1 MAVEDIEKRVRAMTG
16 KKDISDDKQQ
26 AAFQSAQNELVRIN
40 SERQN
45 NLALANSE
53 ANADAQVNET
63 LLQAGEMASMGSPA
77 VQQQVE
83 SMNPQ
88 TQAVLSKYGLG
99 KPRVQRTQGR
109 EVKVTPQKVQITN
122 NNITNTTNNVSVPPA
137 NVGGPVQGRTL
148 AVKQADPEQA
158 RFKTWIQSAFARQNA
173 KAAQR
178 EKEYQRKEWSL
189 SRSANKMMKYLS
201 DLGSNISEKLNP
213 NKMAATVGGQFKTI
227 LFLFGTM
234 FLAKH
239 WKKVIE
245 IGAKIEEFFVGLPGK
260 DGERSRSGFAK
271 MLIGLFGGNPND
283 SKASIG
289 ETIKRFFWNKDR
301 KDGVFNILFDKIDNF
316 FKERADAVKA
326 IELPE
331 LDFKD
336 LPGTLKGLIQY
347 LGDIFKAFIG
357 GANAVKESIGNSI
370 NRSSL
375 KSEKKFAYGSKIG
388 HKVEESDGIMSNTSF
403 GDKVLTEKKNGRT
416 AVHVLPGAIDSDG
429 NLTNKASSSI
439 SQSNSLAYSLSNNAR
454 HGYFETAKVSAGLSR
469 INKAIE
475 DRGRIPVSTE
485 FLKEFLSKD
494 QISSLVI
501 GGHIENQA
509 FKYHKR
515 LKTKDELAREGA
527 GDFLETAGKSLIFNE
542 ATQFGKGG
550 FGTNLTKSIV
560 TDNPNHLFGPKIG
573 AVMDGADAKINK
585 LFTNEYTWDLVPES
599 EKVAGER
606 DKNGALIVHYFPTI
620 DEEVINTIKKNLNT
634 ESIDLGDKSYTTSV
648 QSFLEKKY
656 DGKTKAR
663 ILDPE
668 TGEEIKSN
676 YDMDVNETYKSL
688 DKVIKD
694 SEKRDAELD
703 KKIEESPMMKGF
715 EYASSRVKG
724 IYNNIKG
731 YFSNEPLRSPE
742 VISDEE
748 YKNRIVKAMD
758 FAIKELGMTKEQAA
772 GLAGNFM
779 RESGMKTTAKNP
791 GSPATGLAQWLG
803 VRKKAF
809 EHSGEFSEKEISAG
823 WKYYN
828 GPGSGKPLANASFE
842 DQLRFVKWEMENIP
856 AYKRGLEKIKS
867 SKDHQEAAANVFG
880 YYEFSAGPEGAVKN
894 MIENGQDG
902 LGSLNKGINFA
913 GDALLTYN
921 SHKEIDN
928 NKQSTSSNNP
938 EVYTAQN
945 ISTPDNYVEQLP
957 LSNSSNYTA
966 YDWNASSNSSFPNWN
981 GGSEALA
988 IAAKNSASTV
998 TPDSAAPTNA
1008 SYNSYSS
1015 HDTPSINTAKE
1026 LVANNDMTEIAKGIS
1041 GKISTLNENIRV
1053 LQTGQLAQAESIN
1066 NLSAAIG
1073 NIQINVNAGG
1083 QQKTPV
1089 QGWSPMAYNG

>member
-16 KKDISDDKQQ
+16 KKDIPDDKQQ

-45 NLALANSE
+45 NLALANAE

-122 NNITNTTNNVSVPPA
+122 NNITNTTNNVAVPPA
-137 NVGGPVQGRTL
+137 NVGGPVQGRNL
-148 AVKQADPEQA
+148 AVKQEDPGQA
-158 RFKTWIQSAFARQNA
+158 RFKTWIQSAFAKQNA
-173 KAAQR
+173 KAVQR
-178 EKEYQRKEWSL
+178 EKEYQRREWSL

-213 NKMAATVGGQFKTI
+213 NKMASTIGGQFKTI

-245 IGAKIEEFFVGLPGK
+245 IGARIEEFFVGLPGK

-271 MLIGLFGGNPND
+271 MLIGLFGGDPSD

-301 KDGVFNILFDKIDNF
+301 KDGVFNILFDKIENF

-326 IELPE
+326 IEIPE

-429 NLTNKASSSI
+429 NLTNKVSSSI

-469 INKAIE
+469 INNAVI
-475 DRGRIPVSTE
+475 DRGSVPVSTE
-485 FLKEFLSKD
+485 FLTEFLSQE
-494 QISSLVI
+494 QIESLMRDK
-501 GGHIENQA
+501 HIVNKP

-515 LKTKDELAREGA
+515 EKTKEELEREGA
-527 GDFLETAGKSLIFNE
+527 GDFLETTGKSLIFNH
-542 ATQFGKGG
+542 ATQFDGGLKANVGKA
-550 FGTNLTKSIV
+550 FV
-560 TDNPNHLFGPKIG
+560 TGNPNHLFGPTVG
-573 AVMDGADAKINK
+573 ALMDGTDAKINK
-585 LFTNEYTWDLVPES
+585 FLSNKYTWDLVPKE

-606 DKNGALIVHYFPTI
+606 DKNGKLILHYFPTI

-694 SEKRDAELD
+694 SERRDAELD
-703 KKIEESPMMKGF
+703 KKIEESPVMRGF
-715 EYASSRVKG
+715 EYASKGISNIYNGFKEYFSTDKRKKYPPLAKTEKEFVDLMRPLYSKELNKKGFDTKYTDILVAQSAMESNWGKSQSGKFNLSGIKADKDDISKGLYTECKTTEYENGVKKEGIIEKFRDFKSLEDFVDYKVKFLNRDRYKAFDGNSINDFINRVVKG
-724 IYNNIKG
+724 G
-731 YFSNEPLRSPE
+731 Y
-742 VISDEE
+742 
-748 YKNRIVKAMD
+748 A
-758 FAIKELGMTKEQAA
+758 
-772 GLAGNFM
+772 
-779 RESGMKTTAKNP
+779 TAPNY
-791 GSPATGLAQWLG
+791 GDT
-803 VRKKAF
+803 
-809 EHSGEFSEKEISAG
+809 
-823 WKYYN
+823 
-828 GPGSGKPLANASFE
+828 LANWYSRIQTNYPDNTNQTLPDDTQQLTTSPDAS
-842 DQLRFVKWEMENIP
+842 
-856 AYKRGLEKIKS
+856 G
-867 SKDHQEAAANVFG
+867 
-880 YYEFSAGPEGAVKN
+880 
-894 MIENGQDG
+894 
-902 LGSLNKGINFA
+902 
-913 GDALLTYN
+913 
-921 SHKEIDN
+921 
-928 NKQSTSSNNP
+928 
-938 EVYTAQN
+938 VYTAQN
-945 ISTPDNYVEQLP
+945 ITEPENYVERIP
-957 LSNSSNYTA
+957 SSTSYIAQVN
-966 YDWNASSNSSFPNWN
+966 WGSSNSGWGVS
-981 GGSEALA
+981 SDAMEM
-988 IAAKNSASTV
+988 AAKNAASTV
-998 TPDSAAPTNA
+998 TPSSVTPVSISSSGSFD
-1008 SYNSYSS
+1008 YN
-1015 HDTPSINTAKE
+1015 TPSANTAKE

-1041 GKISTLNENIRV
+1041 GKISTLNENIKV

-1083 QQKTPV
+1083 QQKSPV
-1089 QGWSPMAYNG
+1089 QSATGVPYQAKWG

>member
-16 KKDISDDKQQ
+16 KKDIPDDKQQ

-178 EKEYQRKEWSL
+178 EKEYQRREWSL

-245 IGAKIEEFFVGLPGK
+245 IGARIEEFFVGLPGK

-326 IELPE
+326 IEIPE

-347 LGDIFKAFIG
+347 LGDIFKAFVG

-469 INKAIE
+469 INNAVI
-475 DRGRIPVSTE
+475 DRGSVPVSTE
-485 FLKEFLSKD
+485 FLTEFLSQE
-494 QISSLVI
+494 QIESLMRDK
-501 GGHIENQA
+501 HIVNKP

-515 LKTKDELAREGA
+515 EKTKEELEREGA
-527 GDFLETAGKSLIFNE
+527 GDFLETTGKSLIFNH
-542 ATQFGKGG
+542 ATQFDGG
-550 FGTNLTKSIV
+550 LKANVVKAFV
-560 TDNPNHLFGPKIG
+560 TGNPNHFFGPTAG
-573 AVMDGADAKINK
+573 ALMDGTDAKINK
-585 LFTNEYTWDLVPES
+585 FLSNKYTWDLVPKE

-606 DKNGALIVHYFPTI
+606 DKNGKLILHYFPTI

-715 EYASSRVKG
+715 EYASKGISNIYNGFKEYFSTDKRKKYPPLAKTEKEFVDLMRPLYSKELNKKGFDTKYTDILVAQSAMESNWGKSQSGKFNLSGIKADKDDISKGLYTECKTTEYENGVKKEGIIEKFRDFKSLEDFVDYKVKFLNRDRYKAFDGNSINDFINRVVKG
-724 IYNNIKG
+724 G
-731 YFSNEPLRSPE
+731 Y
-742 VISDEE
+742 
-748 YKNRIVKAMD
+748 A
-758 FAIKELGMTKEQAA
+758 
-772 GLAGNFM
+772 
-779 RESGMKTTAKNP
+779 TAPNY
-791 GSPATGLAQWLG
+791 GDT
-803 VRKKAF
+803 
-809 EHSGEFSEKEISAG
+809 
-823 WKYYN
+823 
-828 GPGSGKPLANASFE
+828 LANWYSRIQTNYPDNTNQTLPNDTQQLTTSPDAS
-842 DQLRFVKWEMENIP
+842 
-856 AYKRGLEKIKS
+856 G
-867 SKDHQEAAANVFG
+867 
-880 YYEFSAGPEGAVKN
+880 
-894 MIENGQDG
+894 
-902 LGSLNKGINFA
+902 
-913 GDALLTYN
+913 
-921 SHKEIDN
+921 
-928 NKQSTSSNNP
+928 
-938 EVYTAQN
+938 VYTAQN
-945 ISTPDNYVEQLP
+945 ITEPENYVERIP
-957 LSNSSNYTA
+957 SPASYTTYDWNSSN
-966 YDWNASSNSSFPNWN
+966 NGFPNWN
-981 GGSEALA
+981 MDSEALA
-988 IAAKNSASTV
+988 IATKNATSTV
-998 TPDSAAPTNA
+998 TPSSVTPVSISSSGSSD
-1008 SYNSYSS
+1008 YN
-1015 HDTPSINTAKE
+1015 TPSANTARE

-1041 GKISTLNENIRV
+1041 GKISTLNENIKV

-1073 NIQINVNAGG
+1073 NIQINVNTGG

-1089 QGWSPMAYNG
+1089 QSATGIPYRFGG

>member
-16 KKDISDDKQQ
+16 KKDIPDDKQQ

-45 NLALANSE
+45 NLALTNAE

-213 NKMAATVGGQFKTI
+213 NRMASTIGGQFRTM

-245 IGAKIEEFFVGLPGK
+245 IGARIEEFFVGLPGK
-260 DGERSRSGFAK
+260 DGERSRPGFAK
-271 MLIGLFGGNPND
+271 MLIGLFGGDPND

-289 ETIKRFFWNKDR
+289 KTIKDFFYNKDR
-301 KDGVFNILFDKIDNF
+301 KDGVFNILFDKIENF

-326 IELPE
+326 IEIPE

-469 INKAIE
+469 INNAII
-475 DRGRIPVSTE
+475 DRGSVPVSTE
-485 FLKEFLSKD
+485 FLTEFLSQE
-494 QISSLVI
+494 QIESLMR
-501 GGHIENQA
+501 GKHIVNKP

-515 LKTKDELAREGA
+515 EKTKEELEREGA
-527 GDFLETAGKSLIFNE
+527 GDFLETTGKSLIFNH
-542 ATQFGKGG
+542 ATQFDGG
-550 FGTNLTKSIV
+550 LKANVVKAFV
-560 TDNPNHLFGPKIG
+560 TGNPNHFFGPTAG
-573 AVMDGADAKINK
+573 ALMDGTDAKINK
-585 LFTNEYTWDLVPES
+585 FLSNKYTWDLVPME

-606 DKNGALIVHYFPTI
+606 DKNGKLVFHYFPTI

-634 ESIDLGDKSYTTSV
+634 ESIDLGNKNYVTSV

-656 DGKTKAR
+656 DGKTKAK

-715 EYASSRVKG
+715 EFASNGISNIYNGFKEYFSFDKRKKYPPLAKTEKEFVDLMRPLYSKELNKKGFDTKYTDILVAQSAMESNWGKSQSGKFNLSGIKADKDDISKGLYTECKTTEYENGVKKEGIIEKFRDFKSLEDFVDYKVKFLDRDRYKAFDGNSINDFINRVVKG
-724 IYNNIKG
+724 G
-731 YFSNEPLRSPE
+731 Y
-742 VISDEE
+742 
-748 YKNRIVKAMD
+748 A
-758 FAIKELGMTKEQAA
+758 
-772 GLAGNFM
+772 
-779 RESGMKTTAKNP
+779 TAPNY
-791 GSPATGLAQWLG
+791 GDT
-803 VRKKAF
+803 
-809 EHSGEFSEKEISAG
+809 
-823 WKYYN
+823 
-828 GPGSGKPLANASFE
+828 LANWYSRIQTNYPDNTNQTLPDDTQQLTTSPDAS
-842 DQLRFVKWEMENIP
+842 
-856 AYKRGLEKIKS
+856 G
-867 SKDHQEAAANVFG
+867 
-880 YYEFSAGPEGAVKN
+880 
-894 MIENGQDG
+894 
-902 LGSLNKGINFA
+902 
-913 GDALLTYN
+913 
-921 SHKEIDN
+921 
-928 NKQSTSSNNP
+928 
-938 EVYTAQN
+938 VYTAQN
-945 ISTPDNYVEQLP
+945 ITEPENYVERIP
-957 LSNSSNYTA
+957 SSANYTT
-966 YDWNASSNSSFPNWN
+966 YDWNSSNSSFPNWN
-981 GGSEALA
+981 VDSEALA
-988 IAAKNSASTV
+988 MATKNSSSTV
-998 TPDSAAPTNA
+998 TPDSATPTNA

-1015 HDTPSINTAKE
+1015 YDTPSANTARE

-1041 GKISTLNENIRV
+1041 GKISTLNENIKV

>member
-16 KKDISDDKQQ
+16 KKDIPDDKQQ

-45 NLALANSE
+45 NLALANAE

-178 EKEYQRKEWSL
+178 EKEYQRREWSL

-213 NKMAATVGGQFKTI
+213 NKMAATIGGQFKTI

-245 IGAKIEEFFVGLPGK
+245 IGAKIEDFFVGLPGK

-469 INKAIE
+469 ISNAVR
-475 DRGRIPVSTE
+475 DQGNIPVSTE
-485 FLKEFLSKD
+485 FLTEFLSQE
-494 QISSLVI
+494 QIESLMRDK
-501 GGHIENQA
+501 HIVNKP

-515 LKTKDELAREGA
+515 EKTKEELEREGA
-527 GDFLETAGKSLIFNE
+527 GDFLETTGKSLIFNH
-542 ATQFGKGG
+542 ATQFDGGLKANVGKA
-550 FGTNLTKSIV
+550 FV
-560 TDNPNHLFGPKIG
+560 TGNPNHLFGPTIG
-573 AVMDGADAKINK
+573 ALMDGTDAKINK
-585 LFTNEYTWDLVPES
+585 ILSNKYTWDLVPKN

-606 DKNGALIVHYFPTI
+606 DKNGKLILHYFPTI

-715 EYASSRVKG
+715 EYASKGISNIYNGFKEYFSLDKRKKYPPLAKTEKEFVDLMRPLYSKELNKKGFDTKYTDILVAQSAMESNWGKSQSGKFNLSGIKADRDDISKGLYTECKTTEYENGVKKEGVVEKFRDFKSLEDFVDYKVRFLNRNRYKAFDGDSINDFINRVVKG
-724 IYNNIKG
+724 G
-731 YFSNEPLRSPE
+731 YATAPNYGDILANW
-742 VISDEE
+742 
-748 YKNRIVKAMD
+748 YNRIQSNYPNNANQTLPD
-758 FAIKELGMTKEQAA
+758 DTQQLTTSPDA
-772 GLAGNFM
+772 
-779 RESGMKTTAKNP
+779 SG
-791 GSPATGLAQWLG
+791 
-803 VRKKAF
+803 
-809 EHSGEFSEKEISAG
+809 I
-823 WKYYN
+823 
-828 GPGSGKPLANASFE
+828 
-842 DQLRFVKWEMENIP
+842 
-856 AYKRGLEKIKS
+856 
-867 SKDHQEAAANVFG
+867 
-880 YYEFSAGPEGAVKN
+880 
-894 MIENGQDG
+894 
-902 LGSLNKGINFA
+902 
-913 GDALLTYN
+913 
-921 SHKEIDN
+921 
-928 NKQSTSSNNP
+928 
-938 EVYTAQN
+938 YTAQN
-945 ISTPDNYVEQLP
+945 ITEPENYVEKIP
-957 LSNSSNYTA
+957 SSTSYIA
-966 YDWNASSNSSFPNWN
+966 QVDWGSSNSGWGVS
-981 GGSEALA
+981 SDAMEMAT
-988 IAAKNSASTV
+988 KNATSTV
-998 TPDSAAPTNA
+998 TP
-1008 SYNSYSS
+1008 SS
-1015 HDTPSINTAKE
+1015 VTPVSISSSGSSDYDTPSINTAKD

-1041 GKISTLNENIRV
+1041 GKISTLNENIKV

-1073 NIQINVNAGG
+1073 NIQINVNTGG

-1089 QGWSPMAYNG
+1089 QSATGIPYRFGG

>member
-16 KKDISDDKQQ
+16 KKDIPDDKQQ

-45 NLALANSE
+45 NLALANAE

-109 EVKVTPQKVQITN
+109 DVKITPQKVQITN

-201 DLGSNISEKLNP
+201 DLGSNISEKINP

-239 WKKVIE
+239 WKRVIE

-573 AVMDGADAKINK
+573 ALMEGADAKINK

-703 KKIEESPMMKGF
+703 KKIGESPMMKGF
-715 EYASSRVKG
+715 EYASKGISNIYNGFKEYFSTDKRKKYPPLAKTEKEFVDLMRPLYSKELNKKGFDTKYTDILVAQSAMESNWGKSQSGKFNLSGIKADKDDISKGLYTECKTTEYEYGVKKEGIIEKFRDFKSLEDFVDYKVRFLNRNRYKAFDGDSINDFINRVVKG
-724 IYNNIKG
+724 G
-731 YFSNEPLRSPE
+731 YATAPNYGDILANW
-742 VISDEE
+742 
-748 YKNRIVKAMD
+748 YNRIQSNYPNNAD
-758 FAIKELGMTKEQAA
+758 QTLPDDAQQSPTSPDA
-772 GLAGNFM
+772 
-779 RESGMKTTAKNP
+779 SG
-791 GSPATGLAQWLG
+791 
-803 VRKKAF
+803 
-809 EHSGEFSEKEISAG
+809 
-823 WKYYN
+823 
-828 GPGSGKPLANASFE
+828 
-842 DQLRFVKWEMENIP
+842 
-856 AYKRGLEKIKS
+856 
-867 SKDHQEAAANVFG
+867 
-880 YYEFSAGPEGAVKN
+880 
-894 MIENGQDG
+894 
-902 LGSLNKGINFA
+902 
-913 GDALLTYN
+913 
-921 SHKEIDN
+921 
-928 NKQSTSSNNP
+928 
-938 EVYTAQN
+938 VYTAQN
-945 ISTPDNYVEQLP
+945 ITEPKNYVEKIP
-957 LSNSSNYTA
+957 SSSTSYIA
-966 YDWNASSNSSFPNWN
+966 QVDCGSSNSGWGVS
-981 GGSEALA
+981 SDAMEMAT
-988 IAAKNSASTV
+988 KNATSTV
-998 TPDSAAPTNA
+998 TP
-1008 SYNSYSS
+1008 SS
-1015 HDTPSINTAKE
+1015 VTPVSISSSGSSNYDTPSINTAKD